1 MPMLYHL
8 QHNTQGSAGF
18 VSNTKFDVEDFCID
32 IVYYFDNS
40 TKQKNAL
47 HSYAEFCDQEY
58 RDILKHTNVRWLSLA
73 RALERILLQYSS

>member
-1 MPMLYHL
+1 MLYHL

-40 TKQKNAL
+40 TKRKNAL
-47 HSYAEFCDQEY
+47 HGYAEFCDQEY
-58 RDILKHTNVRWLSLA
+58 HDILKHINLRWLSLE